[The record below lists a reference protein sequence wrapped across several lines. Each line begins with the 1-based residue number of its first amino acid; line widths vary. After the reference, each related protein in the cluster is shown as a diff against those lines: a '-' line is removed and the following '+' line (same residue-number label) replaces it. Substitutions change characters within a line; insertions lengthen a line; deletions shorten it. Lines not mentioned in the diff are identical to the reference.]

1 MICLYNA
8 RDEKVA
14 LKVADSLCVSERGV
28 STANQKVSQRRDRSR
43 GSSKMLLHLGA
54 PEARRAKSRGSSLVI
69 ECWPNSWSSMSGARM
84 RPLPLYALLSSC
96 LVCRPRAYFLSVVF
110 HGVPSPLANIPHP
123 PIHPPTHPFIHPST
137 QLRIHLP
144 TYPPTHPPP
153 LLSVVVKGETLQG

>member
-96 LVCRPRAYFLSVVF
+96 LVCRPRAYFLSVWYFTVCP
-110 HGVPSPLANIPHP
+110 VLW
-123 PIHPPTHPFIHPST
+123 PIFPIHLSTHPPTHSST
-137 QLRIHLP
+137 HLRNYAS
-144 TYPPTHPPP
+144 TYLPTHPPVHP
-153 LLSVVVKGETLQG
+153 HFFRLL